1 MKLSILSG
9 AILAAAFVGL
19 SGPASAQ
26 VSPERIFVERARRS
40 LSGPASA
47 QVSPEAIIGARQA
60 GFDLMSGTA
69 GQMKAAVAAGTSV
82 KIFSDSADAMV
93 KWAKAIP
100 AMFPPGTDKGTK
112 ALPEIWSDSAGF
124 AKAAGEL
131 QAKAT
136 VLAAAAKADDVAA
149 FKTAFG
155 DTAAACGG
163 CHKTYRAK

>member
-26 VSPERIFVERARRS
+26 VSPE
-40 LSGPASA
+40 
-47 QVSPEAIIGARQA
+47 AIIAARQA
-60 GFDLMSGTA
+60 GYDLMSGTA

-112 ALPEIWSDSAGF
+112 ALPEIWSDAAGF

-155 DTAAACGG
+155 ETAATCGG